1 MATASGS
8 VATPSCRPRE
18 AGEPRTVSGAG
29 RYARHELLP
38 EIGVAGQER
47 LRSGRLLCV
56 GAGGLGSG
64 ALPYL
69 AGAGIGRITI
79 IDPDRVDRT
88 NLQRQVVFGERD
100 VGAPKALAA
109 AARLRDLNPDIEVV
123 GIEGRFDASN
133 AEALLRAHDVAVDGS
148 DNYAAKYLLAD
159 TTAKLRMP
167 LVYGSVTS
175 MDAMV
180 TVFDV
185 RHGPCLRCL
194 FPKPPSG
201 WVPNCA
207 EAGVLGPLV
216 GMIGAVQAA
225 EAVKLLVGG
234 GGDGPL
240 QTLTGRLWY
249 LDARGM
255 RSRQVAV
262 TRRDG
267 CAGCAG
273 TAEPVPDDAPR
284 CDAALGVDAATASA
298 LAGAL
303 FVDVREAAE
312 FDGGHIPGALS
323 RPLSLLRSAPP
334 ELPSAAVYVLYC
346 AHGVRSATAVEAL
359 AAAGVAN
366 VRHLEGGL
374 SRWSGPLEA
383 PVQTDGTR

>member
-18 AGEPRTVSGAG
+18 AGERRTVSGAG

-240 QTLTGRLWY
+240 QTLTAACGTSTLATCAA
-249 LDARGM
+249 ARWP
-255 RSRQVAV
+255 SR
-262 TRRDG
+262 
-267 CAGCAG
+267 
-273 TAEPVPDDAPR
+273 
-284 CDAALGVDAATASA
+284 AATAAPVAPARPS
-298 LAGAL
+298 
-303 FVDVREAAE
+303 RCPTMRRAAT
-312 FDGGHIPGALS
+312 P
-323 RPLSLLRSAPP
+323 RSASTPP
-334 ELPSAAVYVLYC
+334 PRAPWRAPSSSTSARQ
-346 AHGVRSATAVEAL
+346 RSSTTATC
-359 AAAGVAN
+359 
-366 VRHLEGGL
+366 R
-374 SRWSGPLEA
+374 GP
-383 PVQTDGTR
+383 